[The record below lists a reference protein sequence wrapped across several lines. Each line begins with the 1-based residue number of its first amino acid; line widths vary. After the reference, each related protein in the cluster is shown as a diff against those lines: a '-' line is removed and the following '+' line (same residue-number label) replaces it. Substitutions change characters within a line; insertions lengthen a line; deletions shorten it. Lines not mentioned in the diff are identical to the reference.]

1 MGNAMSDKN
10 DNKIARN
17 RMYFDFADFGQGNFN
32 KKNVGIKGQFTD
44 VTNCDFPSV
53 NKPSFGKD
61 YGPKTLSTHN
71 YNATVNQCA
80 VDGSNQFFMKMRL
93 KPYKIYGD
101 GTKGTK
107 SQKGETYDFLTSKC
121 GTNDKIEFSIT
132 PAPASALTTVI
143 PQAKA
148 DPSKGSKATNPS
160 KGCKAPNP
168 SKGSKAPNPSKGSK
182 APNPSKGSK
191 APKPSKGPKA
201 SSVSNEPSL
210 SPTKSLLPSDVPSVS
225 NKPSDVPSVSNEPS
239 LSPTKSLLPSDVPS
253 VSNEPSLSPTIKCVR
268 TFAELLDAIINGN
281 DDIKLCSGVIFFTKQ
296 IILTSGGKTFTCPD
310 GDCKLNAD
318 SNSRFFLIKED
329 VINISFD
336 GIIFKNGNSGGD
348 VSPQ

>member
-1 MGNAMSDKN
+1 MSDKN

-61 YGPKTLSTHN
+61 YGPKTSSTHN

-148 DPSKGSKATNPS
+148 DPSKGSKA
-160 KGCKAPNP
+160 
-168 SKGSKAPNPSKGSK
+168 
-182 APNPSKGSK
+182 PNPSKGSK

-201 SSVSNEPSL
+201 S
-210 SPTKSLLPSDVPSVS
+210 
-225 NKPSDVPSVSNEPS
+225 SVSNEPS

-281 DDIKLCSGVIFFTKQ
+281 DDIKLCSGEIICTKQ
-296 IILTSGGKTFTCPD
+296 IKLTKGGRKTFTCPD